1 MKRTFGFLVL
11 LSILVL
17 IFGCTASYQA
27 RSVNEKES
35 PLVNPDILVKGKG
48 DQALYRYIN
57 PKVNI
62 KDYDKIIIDPVTIYK
77 DGDLDKEQL
86 KNYQTLANNAYVY
99 LTKELEKDY
108 RIVKEPEAGAMRF
121 QWAIIDAD
129 PTKPVRNTLST
140 VVPIGMALSV
150 VKLAAVGKQS
160 GVGEIT
166 TEIKVSDANTGE
178 LMGAALDRRVGG
190 KDIKNLWGDW
200 YNADEALKYW
210 AKRCAYVLCT
220 ERGGTNCVKP

>member
-1 MKRTFGFLVL
+1 MKRTFGLLVL

-17 IFGCTASYQA
+17 IFGCAASYQA
-27 RSVNEKES
+27 RSVSEKES
-35 PLVNPDILVKGKG
+35 PLVNPDIFVKGKKG
-48 DQALYRYIN
+48 EALYRFIN

-62 KDYDKIIIDPVTIYK
+62 KDYDKVMIDPVTIYK
-77 DGDLDKEQL
+77 DGDLNKEQL

-99 LTKELEKDY
+99 FTYELKKDY
-108 RIVKEPEAGAMRF
+108 QIVTAPEPGTMRVQF
-121 QWAIIDAD
+121 AIIDAD

-140 VVPIGMALSV
+140 IIPIGMALSV
-150 VKLAAVGKQS
+150 VKLAAVGEQA

-166 TEIKVSDANTGE
+166 TEIKVTDASTGE

-190 KDIKNLWGDW
+190 KDIKNLWGEW

-210 AKRCAYVLCT
+210 AKRYAYVLCT
-220 ERGGTNCVKP
+220 MRGGTNCVKP